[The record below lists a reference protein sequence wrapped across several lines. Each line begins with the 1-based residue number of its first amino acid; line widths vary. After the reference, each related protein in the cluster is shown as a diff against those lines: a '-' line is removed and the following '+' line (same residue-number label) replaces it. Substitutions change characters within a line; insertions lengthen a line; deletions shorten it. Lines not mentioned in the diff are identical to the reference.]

1 VTTTSIQKIVSATG
15 LSLLTLVSVT
25 YPSFSG
31 EQRVIAAS
39 GPMPASESV
48 LPDNSYTLGPA
59 DRLQITIFD
68 APEYSG
74 ANGQF
79 QVLADGSLNLP
90 LVGRLMVK
98 GMTLEQLE
106 KTLVQRYSRYFRR
119 TIITVGLLAPRPLTI
134 GVSGEVNKPGTY
146 LSEGIPTLTRVL
158 QQAGGITQS
167 ANVRQIQI
175 RRPQR
180 SGPDQIITADLWQYL
195 KSGNL
200 QQDIAL
206 RDGDSI
212 FVATNT
218 APNPAEAM
226 QLADATFAADKTRPL
241 SIVVV
246 GEVYRPGSYVVTA
259 GNFRNPAAGT
269 TGGGTSSVASNPTVT
284 HAIQVAGGIK
294 PQADLRRIQIRRPTR
309 SGADQI
315 IAVDLFQLVQAGDL
329 RQDVILQS
337 GDTITIPVA
346 SQLNPADASL
356 LASASFS
363 PDTIR
368 VNVVGE
374 ARQPGSIQLPPNTT
388 LNQALLAAGGF
399 DPRRAKQ
406 GSVQLIRLNPDGT
419 AIRQDIAI
427 NFNRGI
433 NDQTNPV
440 LRNNDIVV
448 IGRSTWTQFSDGVSN
463 VLPII
468 GNIFGAA
475 NFLNLFGIGF

>member
-1 VTTTSIQKIVSATG
+1 MTTIPIKKIASATG
-15 LSLLTLVSVT
+15 LGLLTLVSVS
-25 YPSFSG
+25 YFPFSG
-31 EQRVIAAS
+31 EQQSIAAS
-39 GPMPASESV
+39 GPTPVNQPMLADTGYIV
-48 LPDNSYTLGPA
+48 GPG
-59 DRLQITIFD
+59 DRLQIAIFD

-74 ANGQF
+74 ES
-79 QVLADGSLNLP
+79 QVLADGSLNRP
-90 LVGRLMVK
+90 LVGRLLVK

-106 KTLVQRYSRYFRR
+106 QALGQRYARYFRR
-119 TIITVGLLAPRPLTI
+119 AIVTVSLLAPRPLTI

-146 LSEGIPTLTRVL
+146 VTEGIPTLSRLL

-180 SGPDQIITADLWQYL
+180 SGSTQVITADLWQYL
-195 KSGNL
+195 QSGDL
-200 QQDIAL
+200 QQDITL

-218 APNPAEAM
+218 APNPAEAL
-226 QLADATFAADKTRPL
+226 QLADATFAADKSKPL

-259 GNFRNPAAGT
+259 GNFRNPTAGT
-269 TGGGTSSVASNPTVT
+269 TGGATASVASNATVT
-284 HAIQVAGGIK
+284 QAIQVAGGIK

-309 SGADQI
+309 SGTEQI

-346 SQLNPADASL
+346 AQLNPADAAL
-356 LASASFS
+356 LASASFA

-368 VNVVGE
+368 VNMVGE
-374 ARQPGSIQLPPNTT
+374 VKQPGSIQLPPNTT
-388 LNQALLAAGGF
+388 LSQALLAAGGF

-419 AIRQDIAI
+419 ALRRDIPVDFAK
-427 NFNRGI
+427 GI
-433 NDQTNPV
+433 NEQTNPV

-463 VLPII
+463 ILPIV
-468 GNIFGAA
+468 GNVFGAA
-475 NFLNLFGIGF
+475 NFLNLFGLGL